1 MEDEATEEGGSAFAA
16 GDDETTC
23 VCYQFSLGH
32 FVFVVVARDG
42 SAIRSQCCEG
52 NINIGLNR
60 LTR

>member
-1 MEDEATEEGGSAFAA
+1 
-16 GDDETTC
+16 
-23 VCYQFSLGH
+23 
-32 FVFVVVARDG
+32 VARDG